1 VRLSTPMIE
10 APLLLSDVGAAV
22 TLLNWSGSDVQSLK
36 MTVRLPFVVK
46 SVESV
51 QKGKLA
57 FQQMGLRSRCR
68 WEPLTLSSC
77 ISDSV

>member
-1 VRLSTPMIE
+1 MIE

-57 FQQMGLRSRCR
+57 FQQTADGITFSLPMGAADIIKLYK
-68 WEPLTLSSC
+68 
-77 ISDSV
+77 